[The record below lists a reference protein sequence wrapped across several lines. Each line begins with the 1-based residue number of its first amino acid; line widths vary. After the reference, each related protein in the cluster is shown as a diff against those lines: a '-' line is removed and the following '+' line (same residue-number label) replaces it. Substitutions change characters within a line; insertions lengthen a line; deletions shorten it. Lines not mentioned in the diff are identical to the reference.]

1 MSSLSVAKE
10 LSGSIPGMEIPA
22 CLSSC
27 IKSSEAELDGPTSS
41 HKMLPLWHCCE
52 HKYIYKAKAAHR
64 VTSDLRA
71 ELSIF
76 SLL

>member
-10 LSGSIPGMEIPA
+10 LSGFIPGMEIHS

-27 IKSSEAELDGPTSS
+27 IKSSEAELDGPTLS

-52 HKYIYKAKAAHR
+52 HKYICKAKTVHR